1 MARKKQPIESNT
13 TASETRTTGSWEPK
27 GFEGGSGNRESEL
40 ETADDGSS
48 SPPPSS
54 SFPGIS
60 GENVR
65 RTALVGAAREED
77 RSEDEMTSYLKR
89 SAKLFS

>member
-1 MARKKQPIESNT
+1 MARKKQPIESIT
-13 TASETRTTGSWEPK
+13 TASETRTTGSWEPN
-27 GFEGGSGNRESEL
+27 GVDIGSGNGESEL
-40 ETADDGSS
+40 ETADNGSS
-48 SPPPSS
+48 SPPRSS
-54 SFPGIS
+54 NFPGMS

-77 RSEDEMTSYLKR
+77 SNEDEITSYLKR